1 MKHNLIML
9 LTIILISFSNKSVL
23 AQEWNTSVPKKIL
36 ILNSSKDYATA
47 KKVAIEASKKL
58 KLELNIKDLKPN
70 KKTGLT
76 HSEADCETFGYPCY
90 IARGEG
96 DAQNN
101 YYISI
106 EYSNAYEGFAQGYY
120 IVVAGIDEP
129 NSSKLKTELAR
140 VKKYYKTAYAKGT
153 KVWHGCMH

>member
-1 MKHNLIML
+1 LR
-9 LTIILISFSNKSVL
+9 
-23 AQEWNTSVPKKIL
+23 
-36 ILNSSKDYATA
+36 
-47 KKVAIEASKKL
+47 
-58 KLELNIKDLKPN
+58 
-70 KKTGLT
+70 
-76 HSEADCETFGYPCY
+76 FGYPCY